1 MTKAKAG
8 KMTVADAAKIWRE
21 LHARQ
26 RELKTAAEVLK
37 EHFRRTGRD
46 VPQPHRV
53 LEDHLHGPRH
63 RAGPP
68 GARRQGPRLRSGA
81 HPRDALGGGRGDPI
95 AIGLGGPSRPVLPTS
110 TAR

>member
-37 EHFRRTGRD
+37 EHFRRTGRATYRNLIGYSKTTFMALD
-46 VPQPHRV
+46 T
-53 LEDHLHGPRH
+53 E
-63 RAGPP
+63 RARQEL
-68 GARRQGPRLRSGA
+68 GAKVRDCEVERTRETLSVGA
-81 HPRDALGGGRGDPI
+81 GE
-95 AIGLGGPSRPVLPTS
+95 TQ
-110 TAR
+110 